1 VTSATFVAAYA
12 ARVTAFPDI
21 VPSSPGDGEVLDLPF
36 GVFTVRISGEQTD
49 GALSVVESILAPGA
63 LGAAPHIHHAHEE
76 YFLVTS
82 GEVTFDTA
90 DGALTMTAGGS
101 VSVPRGRPHGYRN
114 TTAAPATLTT
124 IFTPAGYENYF
135 REIATEAAAGTP
147 ITPDLLND
155 LRAKQQTT
163 PWP

>member
-1 VTSATFVAAYA
+1 M
-12 ARVTAFPDI
+12 TAFPEI
-21 VPSSPGDGEVLDLPF
+21 VPGRPGDGEVLNLPF
-36 GVFTVRISGEQTD
+36 GVFTVRISGEQTA
-49 GALSVVESILAPGA
+49 GALSVVESVLAPGA

-90 DGALTMTAGGS
+90 DGVLTMEAGGS

-114 TTAAPATLTT
+114 ATTEPATLTT

-135 REIATEAAAGTP
+135 REIAAEAAAGTP
-147 ITPDLLND
+147 ITPELLKE
-155 LRAKQQTT
+155 LRGKQQTT

>member
-1 VTSATFVAAYA
+1 
-12 ARVTAFPDI
+12 VTAFPEI
-21 VPSSPGDGEVLDLPF
+21 VLGPPGDGEVLDLPF
-36 GVFTVRISGEQTD
+36 GVFTVRISGDQTG

-76 YFLVTS
+76 YFLVTA

-90 DGALTMTAGGS
+90 DGVLTMPAGGS

-114 TTAAPATLTT
+114 ATTEPAALTT

-135 REIATEAAAGTP
+135 REVATEAAAGTP
-147 ITPDLLND
+147 ITPALLND
-155 LRAKQQTT
+155 LRAKQLTT